1 MSGAPEAR
9 PDRLQDDL
17 LALLLREQ
25 GFAPGE
31 AHTIRPR
38 ARGADAPLSSQQ
50 KRLWFLHQLDRANS
64 SYVIPGAV
72 RVTGPLDV
80 AVLQRALDQLVAR
93 HESLRTVFA
102 ERDGRPVQVILDA
115 APADLEVEPIDRE
128 AASDLEAALRDRAIE
143 ALAAPFDL
151 ARGPLVR
158 ARVLTVS
165 PANHLVVLAMHHIVS
180 DGWSMAVF
188 IRELVALYDA
198 DAAGGA
204 ASLPPP
210 ALQYAD
216 FAVWQD
222 EWRAS
227 EAAAGALAFWKRQLA
242 GLPRLELPTDRPR
255 PSVLTYAGATVQTT
269 LDEPTTAAVR
279 AFDQRTGATLFMT
292 MASAFAALLHRYS
305 GQTDLPVG
313 TPSANRNR
321 AELEGLIGFFVNA
334 LVLRADLS
342 GEPSFRTLVERMK
355 QVSLDAWAH
364 QDVPFE
370 DIVEALQP
378 ERTPSRNPLF
388 QVMFVLQNAPEGRL
402 DVSGLTFEPVD
413 LPTTTAKFD
422 LSLYVVE
429 TGATLSVLLEYNRDL
444 FDRDTAGRMLAHYG
458 RLLAAAV
465 AEPDRPVADL
475 PMIPA
480 GERARVTVGWN
491 DTTTAYP
498 RQATIHELFRDQA
511 ARTPD
516 AVAAVLGPARITY
529 GELERRANQ
538 LARRLAASGA
548 ADGIVGLLVERS
560 LEMLVGML
568 GILKAGA
575 AYLPL
580 DPAWPRDRLAFLL
593 HDARAG
599 LVVSQPPFAASLPG
613 DVAVVEIDAS
623 WASIASEPDSPPA
636 CAVHPLDLAYVVFT
650 SGSTGVPKG
659 VAVPH
664 RAVVRLVRETGY
676 ARFAPDE
683 VFLQF
688 APLAFDASTFEIWG
702 ALLNGATLAV
712 CPPGAASLAE
722 LGREMAAARVTTA
735 WLTAGLFHQMVDHE
749 IDALRGLKTLVAGGD
764 VLSPSHVRRLLDA
777 APGLTMVNGF
787 GPTETTTFACCHAM
801 RTASAPIGGTVPI
814 GPPIANTRVYVLDAR
829 LEPAPIGVPG
839 ELYIGGD
846 GVARGYL
853 HRPDVTAER
862 FVPDPFSPEPGGRL
876 YRTGDLARWLPSGV
890 VEFLGRRDF
899 QVKVRGFRIEPGEI
913 EAALVAHPAV
923 RDAVVVVRSE
933 ASDRHLVAYVAAGA
947 GATSPDELRAFLQ
960 ARLPDYMIPSA
971 IVQLDAL
978 PLTANGKVDRAALP
992 APDRTGPAAAAF
1004 VAPVTADE
1012 VAIARIWCEVL
1023 HTDRVGL
1030 HDNFFELGGHSL
1042 VATQVVAR
1050 LREAFGVE
1058 IPLRALFVEPTVAA
1072 LARELERAR
1081 ALGAAPAGAIQSV
1094 SRSAARLAPG
1104 GRPRASSA
1112 AKDPS

>member
-9 PDRLQDDL
+9 PDRLQDEL
-17 LALLLREQ
+17 LALLLGEQ
-25 GFAPGE
+25 GFAPAG
-31 AHTIRPR
+31 AHAIRPR

-50 KRLWFLHQLDRANS
+50 KRLWFLHQLDPVNS

-72 RVTGPLDV
+72 RVSGPLDV
-80 AVLQRALDQLVAR
+80 AVLRRALDELVAR

-102 ERDGRPVQVILDA
+102 ERNGRPVQVVLDA
-115 APADLEVEPIDRE
+115 GAADLKVDPIDH
-128 AASDLEAALRDRAIE
+128 AAGPDLEPVLRDRAVDAVAE
-143 ALAAPFDL
+143 PFDL

-158 ARVLTVS
+158 ARVIRVS
-165 PANHLVVLAMHHIVS
+165 PDDHLVILAMHHIVS
-180 DGWSMAVF
+180 DGWSMAVL

-198 DAAGGA
+198 EAAGRA
-204 ASLPPP
+204 ASLPPL
-210 ALQYAD
+210 AIQYAD

-222 EWRAS
+222 GWRAGGD
-227 EAAAGALAFWKRQLA
+227 ATNALAFWTRQLA
-242 GLPRLELPTDRPR
+242 DLPRLELTTDRPR
-255 PSVLTYAGATVQTT
+255 PSVVTYAGATVHTT
-269 LDEPTTAAVR
+269 LDERTTAAVR
-279 AFDQRTGATLFMT
+279 AFGQEAHATLFMT
-292 MASAFAALLHRYS
+292 MVSAFAAVLGRYS
-305 GQTDLPVG
+305 GQTDLPIG

-342 GEPSFRTLVERMK
+342 GAPSFRTLVERMK

-378 ERTPSRNPLF
+378 ERTPDRNPLF

-402 DVSGLTFEPVD
+402 EVSGLTFEPVD

-422 LSLYVVE
+422 VSLYVVE
-429 TGATLSVLLEYNRDL
+429 SGATLSVLLEYNRDL
-444 FDRDTAGRMLAHYG
+444 FDRSTAERLIAHYV
-458 RLLAAAV
+458 RLLASAV
-465 AEPDRPVADL
+465 ADPDRPIAAL
-475 PMIPA
+475 PMMSDE
-480 GERARVTVGWN
+480 ERAQVVGGWN
-491 DTTTAYP
+491 RTATAYP
-498 RQATIHELFRDQA
+498 RGATIHELFREQA
-511 ARTPD
+511 TRTPD
-516 AVAAVLGPARITY
+516 AVAAVLGASRLTY

-538 LARRLAASGA
+538 LAHQLTAAGA
-548 ADGIVGLLVERS
+548 RGQIVGLLVERS
-560 LEMLVGML
+560 LEMLVGLL

-580 DPAWPRDRLAFLL
+580 DPAWPPERLAVLL
-593 HDARAG
+593 AEAG
-599 LVVSQPPFAASLPG
+599 ATLAVAQRQFSGALPEGVSAIAIGPSSAATGSETDRPPEI
-613 DVAVVEIDAS
+613 AVD
-623 WASIASEPDSPPA
+623 
-636 CAVHPLDLAYVVFT
+636 PLDLAYVIFT

-664 RAVVRLVRETGY
+664 RAVVRLVRDTLY

-712 CPPGAASLAE
+712 CPPGATSLAE
-722 LGREMAAARVTTA
+722 LGRELVSARVTTA

-749 IDALRGLKTLVAGGD
+749 AGALCGLRTLVAGGD
-764 VLSPSHVRRLLDA
+764 VLSPPHVRRLLDA
-777 APGLTMVNGF
+777 VPGLTVVNGF
-787 GPTETTTFACCHAM
+787 GPTETTTFACCYPM
-801 RTASAPIGGTVPI
+801 RAEAARIAATVPI
-814 GPPIANTRVYVLDAR
+814 GAPIANTRVYVLDAR
-829 LEPAPIGVPG
+829 LEPAPVGVPG
-839 ELYIGGD
+839 ELFIGGD

-853 HRPDVTAER
+853 HRPDATADR

-913 EAALVAHPAV
+913 EAALVAHAEV
-923 RDAVVVVRSE
+923 RDAVVIARTDE
-933 ASDRHLVAYVAAGA
+933 GDRQLVAYVAADPA
-947 GATSPDELRAFLQ
+947 AAPADALRVFLR

-971 IVQLDAL
+971 IVHLDAL
-978 PLTANGKVDRAALP
+978 PLTANGKVDRRALP
-992 APDRTGPAAAAF
+992 APDRPASAAAAF
-1004 VAPVTADE
+1004 VAPATPDE
-1012 VAIARIWCEVL
+1012 VAIARIWGEVL
-1023 HTDRVGL
+1023 HADRVGL

-1050 LREAFGVE
+1050 LRDAFGVE
-1058 IPLRALFVEPTVAA
+1058 VPLRALFVEPTVAA

-1081 ALGAAPAGAIQSV
+1081 TLGASAAGAIQSV
-1094 SRSAARLAPG
+1094 SRSATRLGPG
-1104 GRPRASSA
+1104 GRPRNSSSA
-1112 AKDPS
+1112 KD